1 MQFQWSH
8 YIEVAKFLFASAND
22 QKIPPEAG
30 YRSAISRAYYA
41 AFCHAKYYAKDNFSF
56 SPADNDKDHLL
67 LRDFLKDTGRM
78 EIARHLTHLRQ
89 WRNESDYDD
98 PAYNANPQK
107 VQSALK
113 LAEKVVISLK

>member
-8 YIEVAKFLFASAND
+8 YIEVAKYLFTSAND

-56 SPADNDKDHLL
+56 SPADNDRDHLL
-67 LRDFLKDTGRM
+67 LRDFLKKNGRM

-98 PAYNANPQK
+98 PAKP
-107 VQSALK
+107 
-113 LAEKVVISLK
+113 